1 MNIFVRQAVAGDN
14 IGALLRGVRIASVQR
29 GMLLCALN
37 TAVVSNHYDASM
49 YLLTRN
55 EGGRSK
61 PLTSKYIQQIF
72 SNTWSIPC
80 RVDLLDGN
88 DMLIPGDHGTVRLT
102 LFKRMVMSEG
112 QPFTIRELGKT
123 VATGIITKRMNSVN
137 LPMNKLTKLVI

>member
-1 MNIFVRQAVAGDN
+1 M
-14 IGALLRGVRIASVQR
+14 RGVKITSVQR

-49 YLLTRN
+49 YLLTKS

-72 SNTWSIPC
+72 SNTWNVPC

-102 LFKRMVMSEG
+102 LFRKMVMNDG

-123 VATGIITKRMNSVN
+123 VATGIITKRLNSVD
-137 LPMNKLTKLVI
+137 LPMNKLTKLIV

>member
-1 MNIFVRQAVAGDN
+1 
-14 IGALLRGVRIASVQR
+14 
-29 GMLLCALN
+29 MLLCALN
-37 TAVVSNHYDASM
+37 TATVSNHYDASM
-49 YLLTRN
+49 YLLTKS

-88 DMLIPGDHGTVRLT
+88 AMLIPGDHGNVRLT
-102 LFKRMVMSEG
+102 LFKKMVMTEG

-123 VATGIITKRMNSVN
+123 VATGIITKRMNTVN
-137 LPMNKLTKLVI
+137 LPMNKLAKLVL